1 VYWLGVAYR
10 ELVLVPGKQPLLL
23 LFLGFLVTFLF
34 IRLSVRMIRAGV
46 SWWPGNINRGGVHI
60 HHVVFGVGLM
70 TVTGVASFAPI
81 ASTLFWRSV
90 LAAGFGVGTALV
102 LDEFALILH
111 LKDVYWTEEG
121 RRSVDAVLLGVA
133 LMGML
138 VLGAAPLGADDV
150 APGERVG
157 RWDITVTVLFN
168 ALLVVITLA
177 KGKVWTGL
185 IGILAPMFAFFGA
198 IRLARPSSPWAR
210 RFYRPGS
217 RKLRRAQRRDSRW
230 HGRATRARRWLGDTV
245 AGKPSLSRPVL
256 NTDPENPSP
265 RPEA

>member
-1 VYWLGVAYR
+1 VHWVEVAYR
-10 ELVLVPGKQPLLL
+10 ELVLAPGKQPLLL
-23 LFLGFLVTFLF
+23 LFLGFIVAFLF

-46 SWWPGNINRGGVHI
+46 SWWPGNINRGGLHI

-70 TVTGVASFAPI
+70 TVTGVASFAPMS
-81 ASTLFWRSV
+81 STLFWRSL
-90 LAAGFGVGTALV
+90 LAAGFGVGAALV

-121 RRSVDAVLLGVA
+121 RRSVDAVLLGAA

-138 VLGAAPLGADDV
+138 VLGAVPLGADDA

-157 RWDITVTVLFN
+157 RWDITLTVVFN
-168 ALLVVITLA
+168 ALLVLITLA

-185 IGILAPMFAFFGA
+185 IGILAPVFAFFGA
-198 IRLARPSSPWAR
+198 VRLARPSSPWAR

-217 RKLRRAQRRDSRW
+217 RKLRRALRRELRW
-230 HGRATRARRWLGDTV
+230 HSRATRARRWLGDTV
-245 AGKPSLSRPVL
+245 AGKPHLARAVL
-256 NTDPENPSP
+256 NTDPESP
-265 RPEA
+265 GPEP